1 MSALYSTQAT
11 ALGGRVGS
19 VASADGHLRV
29 ELSQPRAL
37 GGAGGEGTNPEQ
49 LVAAALAACLLDTIR
64 QVGATEGIAVAHDS
78 NVTAAVEMAA
88 EANAPQPLRFSL
100 SVDLPGIDPEIAS
113 RIVTTAQGRCPLSL
127 SLRGRV
133 DLRIWA
139 G

>member
-1 MSALYSTQAT
+1 VTALYSTQAT

-29 ELSQPRAL
+29 ELSHPRAL

-64 QVGATEGIAVAHDS
+64 QVGAAEGVVVAHDS